1 MKKIVGITFS
11 FLFLFLFIT
20 PVQAQ
25 RGDDTKA
32 IYKAAYLFSF
42 TKLTDWP
49 PSYKEG
55 AFKIGILGS
64 GRGTTN
70 LYEELKRKYEQ
81 KQVGNQ
87 KISIV
92 EYSSLEEVE
101 DRCNILFV
109 ERSHTSALSRMKRRN
124 TSTLLV
130 SEGSGAIEN
139 GAVIKFVVKDNKL
152 EYELS
157 LRNAQRYSLTIGNQL
172 EELALRV
179 H

>member
-1 MKKIVGITFS
+1 MKKLVGITFS
-11 FLFLFLFIT
+11 ILFLFIT

-55 AFKIGILGS
+55 EFRIGILGS
-64 GRGTTN
+64 GRGSTN
-70 LYEELKRKYEQ
+70 LYQELKRKYEQ

-92 EYSSLEEVE
+92 EYSSVEEVE

-109 ERSHTSALSRMKRRN
+109 GGSQRNALSQMRRRK

-157 LRNAQRYSLTIGNQL
+157 LRNAERYSLTIGNQL